1 MGELSSRVQSLN
13 VIVVT
18 PVDPRPEGEPVN
30 IRKSYEKNPQERTM
44 YFLLIGLAGLALKY
58 LEVEPV
64 GAWSWWV
71 VMAPFGLAVAWWA
84 WADSTGYT
92 KKKEM
97 DKMDQRRK
105 ERIEKQRVAMGM
117 LPKKRK

>member
-1 MGELSSRVQSLN
+1 
-13 VIVVT
+13 
-18 PVDPRPEGEPVN
+18 
-30 IRKSYEKNPQERTM
+30 M
-44 YFLLIGLAGLALKY
+44 YLLLIGLVGLVLKY
-58 LEVEPV
+58 LEIGPV
-64 GAWSWWV
+64 AALSWWV
-71 VMAPFGLAVAWWA
+71 LLIPFALAVAWWA

-97 DKMDQRRK
+97 NKMDLRKK

>member
-1 MGELSSRVQSLN
+1 
-13 VIVVT
+13 
-18 PVDPRPEGEPVN
+18 
-30 IRKSYEKNPQERTM
+30 M

-71 VMAPFGLAVAWWA
+71 VIAPFGLAVSWWA